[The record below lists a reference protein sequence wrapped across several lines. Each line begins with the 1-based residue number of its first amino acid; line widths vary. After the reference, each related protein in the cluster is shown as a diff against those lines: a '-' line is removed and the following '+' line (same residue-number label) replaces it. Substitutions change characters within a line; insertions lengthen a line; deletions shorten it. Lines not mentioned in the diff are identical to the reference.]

1 MDFKKIIVIIICI
14 IFFKSFLFAQQNTIL
29 IIADDVSPDYF
40 SAFSKNTDTANT
52 PNINTLVKKGIRFNK
67 VWSSPV
73 CSPTRAGIFT
83 GRYSFRTGVGEVIV
97 NASSPQLDTS
107 ELSIAKLLKWYA
119 PIKYNTANVG
129 KWHLHTT
136 AVNQRLYPNL
146 MGYDFYKGNFNGAIS
161 NYFNYPIIVNGKID
175 TAKKYATTQT
185 VDDVISWMDTMNS
198 SKPFFLWV
206 AFNAPHAPFHLPPSN
221 LCNTVGLSGTTT
233 DINQNPKK
241 YFKAAIEAMDTE
253 IGRLLQY
260 LNSKNKL
267 DSTNIIFI
275 GDNGNENQVAQISNP
290 KKAKGTI
297 YDYGVRV
304 PMTISGP
311 AVINPGRD
319 CDEPINTID
328 IFATIVDLSGFYNWK
343 TYIPNGKIVDS
354 KSFFPIIKNQSNT
367 KRTWIFSEI
376 FKTTTDSFDGKTIR
390 NKDFHLLRFS
400 NGKEAF
406 YNQTLDIEENNDL
419 TLTSMTSI
427 EIQNYTSL
435 CDTLNSLISTGNC
448 KSFNSTNLENFSKDD
463 NNKMLFQ
470 FSNDELIIDN
480 YNVKELDIYDIIGN
494 DQRVKIENHIDLSF
508 LSNGLY
514 LIVFK
519 LQNGNIVK
527 SRLLRNKSY

>member
-1 MDFKKIIVIIICI
+1 MDFKKIIGIIICN
-14 IFFKSFLFAQQNTIL
+14 IFLKSVIFSQQNTIL
-29 IIADDVSPDYF
+29 IIADDLSPDYL

-52 PNINTLVKKGIRFNK
+52 PIINALVKNGIRFNK

-83 GRYSFRTGVGEVIV
+83 GRYSFRTGIGDVIV

-107 ELSIAKLLKWYA
+107 ELSIAKLLKRYA

-136 AVNQRLYPNL
+136 AVNQRLYPNS
-146 MGYDFYKGNFNGAIS
+146 MGYDFYKGNFNGAIL
-161 NYFNYPIIVNGKID
+161 NYYNYPIIVNGKTD

-185 VDDVISWMDTMNS
+185 IDDVISWMDTMNIT
-198 SKPFFLWV
+198 KPFFLWL
-206 AFNAPHAPFHLPPSN
+206 AFNAPHSPFHLPPSS

-275 GDNGNENQVAQISNP
+275 GDNGNANQVAQISDP

-328 IFATIVDLSGFYNWK
+328 LFATIADLSGFNNWK
-343 TYIPNGKIVDS
+343 SFIPIGIIVDS
-354 KSFFPIIKNQSNT
+354 KSFFPIIKNQSYT
-367 KRTWIFSEI
+367 KRTWIFTEL
-376 FKTTTDSFDGKTIR
+376 FKTITDSSDGKTIR

-400 NGKEAF
+400 NGNEAF
-406 YNQTLDIEENNDL
+406 YNQTLDKEENNNL
-419 TLTSMTSI
+419 ILSSMTSI
-427 EIQNYTSL
+427 EVQNYTSL
-435 CDTLNSLISTGNC
+435 CDSLNSLVPTGNC
-448 KSFNSTNLENFSKDD
+448 KSFNSNNLKIFSND
-463 NNKMLFQ
+463 NNNMMLFH
-470 FSNDELIIDN
+470 FNSDELIIDN
-480 YNVKELDIYDIIGN
+480 YDVKELDIYDIIGN

-508 LSNGLY
+508 LANGIY
-514 LIVFK
+514 LLVFK

-527 SRLLRNKSY
+527 SRMLRNK